1 MKKLGCIQ
9 FRVLERR
16 TWRWVSFALVF
27 CGILICNT
35 LPAVAAGGAISQSY
49 TTNTTNLTA
58 GALVSFVSNGSSV
71 VEPANSTTNVSN
83 LVGVV
88 GNKPLVELSGSNQDS
103 VQVVVGGTTDAL
115 VSNSNGSIHVGD
127 KITASP
133 VSGIGMKASGN
144 TEIVGTAEA
153 SLSSVTTVTKSFEEK
168 NGQSTSIKVGLLP
181 VAVDVEYY
189 AQPSISGALASAV
202 PPFLQDIANSI
213 AGKSVSP
220 LKVLLATLAL
230 LLGFTTTI
238 VLVYSSVKNGFIA
251 IGRNPLAAAAL
262 RRGMFGVIVA
272 AIGILIVMSAAI
284 FVILR
289 T

>member
-1 MKKLGCIQ
+1 MKMLGCIQ
-9 FRVLERR
+9 FRVHERR
-16 TWRWVSFALVF
+16 TWKWLGLASVF
-27 CGILICNT
+27 FGVLFYSS
-35 LPAVAAGGAISQSY
+35 LPALAAGGAISQSY

-58 GALVSFVSNGSSV
+58 GALVSFVANGSSV

-83 LVGVV
+83 LVGIV
-88 GNKPLVELSGSNQDS
+88 GDKPLVELSGSNQDS

-115 VSNSNGSIHVGD
+115 VSNTNGAVNVGD

-133 VSGIGMKASGN
+133 VSGIGMKAPGN
-144 TEIVGTAEA
+144 SEIVGTAEA
-153 SLSSVTTVTKSFEEK
+153 SLSSVTTVTKSFEDK
-168 NGQSTSIKVGLLP
+168 NGQMTSIKVGLLP
-181 VAVDVEYY
+181 IAVDVEYY

-230 LLGFTTTI
+230 VLGFATTI

-251 IGRNPLAAAAL
+251 IGRNPLAASAL
-262 RRGMFGVIVA
+262 RRGMFGIILA